1 MLIPAL
7 DLINGEVVRLQQGD
21 FARQTTFASDP
32 LPLVQAYQ
40 QAGAEWLHLV
50 DLDGARD
57 PAKRQLPL
65 LKNIASAT
73 QMQVQV
79 GGGIRTEADLE
90 GLFGAGVQRAVVG
103 SVAVREPRMVQRWLA
118 TYGPDA
124 IVLALDVNINADG
137 IAYVATHGWQ
147 ETSELTLNQLI
158 ETYLPDGLTHVLCT
172 DISRDGML
180 SGSNIQLYQ
189 QLKRSYPSL
198 KVQASGG
205 IAGLDDLRQLQ
216 AIQCD
221 AAILGKALLTG
232 KFTLEEA
239 LACWPNASSPV

>member
-21 FARQTTFASDP
+21 FARQTTFASNP
-32 LPLVQAYQ
+32 LPIVADYQ
-40 QAGAEWLHLV
+40 QAGAQWLHLV

-57 PAKRQLPL
+57 PAKRQLAL
-65 LKNIASAT
+65 LKDITSAT
-73 QMQVQV
+73 TMNVQV
-79 GGGIRTEADLE
+79 GGGIRSQADLE
-90 GLFGAGVQRAVVG
+90 GLFNAGVQRVVVG
-103 SVAVREPRMVQRWLA
+103 SVAVREPRLVQQWLE

-124 IVLALDVNINADG
+124 IVLALDVNIDDNG
-137 IAYVATHGWQ
+137 VAYVATHGWQ

-158 ETYLPDGLTHVLCT
+158 DAYLPYGLRHVLCT

-180 SGSNIQLYQ
+180 SGCNINLYR
-189 QLKRSYPSL
+189 QLKTDYPQVQ
-198 KVQASGG
+198 VQASGG
-205 IAGLDDLRQLQ
+205 VAGLNDLELLQ
-216 AIQCD
+216 AIGCD

-239 LACWPNASSPV
+239 LSCWPNA